1 MCVSYTCL
9 DLFAHIFPCRKK
21 TEWRRRWMHSKRR
34 CVVCVPRSVPVG
46 NLKLVLK
53 FIGNGSRGEHN
64 GKLCWISWS
73 KLVETRTLYNVIEP
87 MHALFIILALHAQ
100 YDSICTCLVFV
111 QDAFK
116 KEIEHI
122 QKKARRTKI
131 HVTKGFYSKEK
142 MRTELGWSASIS

>member
-1 MCVSYTCL
+1 
-9 DLFAHIFPCRKK
+9 
-21 TEWRRRWMHSKRR
+21 
-34 CVVCVPRSVPVG
+34 
-46 NLKLVLK
+46 
-53 FIGNGSRGEHN
+53 
-64 GKLCWISWS
+64 
-73 KLVETRTLYNVIEP
+73 
-87 MHALFIILALHAQ
+87 MHALFIILGLHAQ